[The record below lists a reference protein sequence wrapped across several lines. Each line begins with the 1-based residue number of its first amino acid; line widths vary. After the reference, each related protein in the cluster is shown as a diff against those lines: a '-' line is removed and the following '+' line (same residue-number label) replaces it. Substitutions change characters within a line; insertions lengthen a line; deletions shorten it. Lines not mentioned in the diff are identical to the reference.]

1 MKTETRIKGKAIY
14 QPAGAAEE
22 YAKWACNLYKGCDH
36 NCTYCYCKHG
46 PLAHSLGGPHA
57 VLKSTLGN
65 EHKAVD
71 IFRKELDKYR
81 SQIIADGGL
90 FFSFSSDPFLP
101 QSTDLSMSCIMF
113 ALEQGVPVYV
123 LTKATGWVYDECVI
137 SALYPRNALLHI
149 GFTLTGHDELEPGA
163 QSNKERIE
171 TIRHLSEK
179 YGFSI
184 FASMEPVIDFEASL
198 SCITDIMPYVDE
210 VRIGL
215 LSPYSPRR
223 YDWDECDRF
232 ISEVTDLSLKYGV
245 KVQWKESINRF
256 YKENMPEEKQ
266 CKEPDE
272 IFSSDSDTSKDM
284 VDSFSCLVNT
294 IETEKKPTSPAPQ
307 ERPKTLS
314 REEAFRQQVRESV
327 EQRLNVFT
335 KQENFFMAIGP
346 LVIAD
351 IAWKY
356 AERTTQLAAK
366 YRIDVLK
373 KLSRTVKT
381 LRNRYDDMLRKDLNN
396 DAIKRIST
404 LSQTFRQ
411 TAANDFTILCLCAN
425 SDIKRILPDDPYA
438 DMRTEA
444 LCGYVMLE
452 LLKYHNTKMDEL
464 IMQRCGHHDAA
475 PNPTLDALRDALD
488 AYISP
493 DKVVLSDNAR
503 LSIKI
508 LYNKLSQMDFTNEK

>member
-22 YAKWACNLYKGCDH
+22 YSKWACNLYKGCDH

-46 PLAHSLGGPHA
+46 PLAHALGGPHA

-65 EHKAVD
+65 EQNAYR
-71 IFRKELDKYR
+71 IFRQELGKYR
-81 SQIIADGGL
+81 TQIVADGGL
-90 FFSFSSDPFLP
+90 FFSFSSDPFLKH
-101 QSTDLSMSCIMF
+101 TIELSLTCIEY
-113 ALEQGVPVYV
+113 ALNQGVPVYI
-123 LTKATGWVYDECVI
+123 LTKAVHW
-137 SALYPRNALLHI
+137 LYVDMYAGTIYAHRDLVHI
-149 GFTLTGHDELEPGA
+149 GFTLTGHDEMETGA
-163 QSNKERIE
+163 PSTQERIE
-171 TIRHLSEK
+171 AIRHLHEMQ
-179 YGFSI
+179 FSV
-184 FASMEPVIDFEASL
+184 FASIEPVIDFKSSL
-198 SCITDIMPYVDE
+198 DCITDIMPYVEE

-232 ISEVTDLSLKYGV
+232 IDKVTDLSLKHGV

-284 VDSFSCLVNT
+284 ADSFSCLVNT

-307 ERPKTLS
+307 EQPKTLS

-366 YRIDVLK
+366 HRIDVLK
-373 KLSRTVKT
+373 KLSRTIKT
-381 LRNRYDDMLRKDLNN
+381 LHNRYDEILRKDLND

-404 LSQTFRQ
+404 LSQTFRK
-411 TAANDFTILCLCAN
+411 TAANDSTILWLCAN
-425 SDIKRILPDDPYA
+425 SDIKRILPDVPYA
-438 DMRTEA
+438 DVRTEA

-452 LLKYHNTKMDEL
+452 LLRYHNQKMDEL
-464 IMQRCGHHDAA
+464 IMQRCGHHDWA
-475 PNPTLDALRDALD
+475 PNPTLDVLRDALD

-493 DKVVLSDNAR
+493 DKVVLSENAR

-508 LYNKLSQMDFTNEK
+508 LYNKLSQMDFTNENE

>member
-22 YAKWACNLYKGCDH
+22 YSKWACNLYKGCDH
-36 NCTYCYCKHG
+36 NCSYCYCKHG
-46 PLAHSLGGPHA
+46 PLAHALGGPHA
-57 VLKSTLGN
+57 VLKPTLGN
-65 EHKAVD
+65 EQNAYR
-71 IFRKELDKYR
+71 IFRQELDKYR
-81 SQIIADGGL
+81 TQIVADGGL
-90 FFSFSSDPFLP
+90 FFSFSSDPFLKH
-101 QSTDLSMSCIMF
+101 TTELSLTCIEY
-113 ALEQGVPVYV
+113 ALNQGVPVYI
-123 LTKATGWVYDECVI
+123 LTKAVHW
-137 SALYPRNALLHI
+137 LYVDMYAGTIYARRDLVHI
-149 GFTLTGHDELEPGA
+149 GFTLTGHDEMEPGA
-163 QSNKERIE
+163 PSTQERIE
-171 TIRHLSEK
+171 AIRHLHEMQ
-179 YGFSI
+179 FSV
-184 FASMEPVIDFEASL
+184 FASIEPVIDFKSSL
-198 SCITDIMPYVDE
+198 DCITAIMPYVNE

-232 ISEVTDLSLKYGV
+232 VSDVTDLSLKYGV
-245 KVQWKESINRF
+245 KVQWKDSINRF
-256 YKENMPEEKQ
+256 YKENMPKDLRRKEQNGQPTPKQ
-266 CKEPDE
+266 
-272 IFSSDSDTSKDM
+272 
-284 VDSFSCLVNT
+284 V
-294 IETEKKPTSPAPQ
+294 EKKPTSPALKEQPHTPSQ
-307 ERPKTLS
+307 
-314 REEAFRQQVRESV
+314 EEAFRQQARESV
-327 EQRLNVFT
+327 QQRLKVFT

-351 IAWKY
+351 IAWQY

-411 TAANDFTILCLCAN
+411 TAANDFTILWLCAN
-425 SDIKRILPDDPYA
+425 SDIKRVLPDDTYS

-452 LLKYHNTKMDEL
+452 LLRYHNTKMDEL

-493 DKVVLSDNAR
+493 DKVVLSEYAH

-508 LYNKLSQMDFTNEK
+508 LYNKLSQMDFTNENE

>member
-22 YAKWACNLYKGCDH
+22 YSKWACNLYKGCDH

-46 PLAHSLGGPHA
+46 PLAHALGGPHA
-57 VLKSTLGN
+57 VLKLTLGDERN
-65 EHKAVD
+65 AVR

-101 QSTDLSMSCIMF
+101 QTAELSSKCIRY
-113 ALEQGVPVYV
+113 ALDSGVPVYI
-123 LTKATGWVYDECVI
+123 LTKAVHFAYRSWHIASMYAHRDLV
-137 SALYPRNALLHI
+137 HI
-149 GFTLTGHDELEPGA
+149 GFTLTGHDEMEPGA
-163 QSNKERIE
+163 PSTQERIE
-171 TIRHLSEK
+171 AIRHLHDDFEL
-179 YGFSI
+179 FV
-184 FASMEPVIDFEASL
+184 FASIEPVIDFKSSL
-198 SCITDIMPYVDE
+198 DCITAIMPYVQE
-210 VRIGL
+210 IRIGL

-232 ISEVTDLSLKYGV
+232 ISEVTDLSLKHGV
-245 KVQWKESINRF
+245 KVQWKDSINRF
-256 YKENMPEEKQ
+256 YKENMPEGKRR
-266 CKEPDE
+266 KEPDE
-272 IFSSDSDTSKDM
+272 SFPADSDTSKDM
-284 VDSFSCLVNT
+284 VVSFQCLVNT
-294 IETEKKPTSPAPQ
+294 IQTEKKPTSPAPQ
-307 ERPKTLS
+307 EPHKEPS
-314 REEAFRQQVRESV
+314 REEVFRQQVRKSV

-335 KQENFFMAIGP
+335 KQENFIMAIGP

-356 AERTTQLAAK
+356 ADRTTQLAAK

-381 LRNRYDDMLRKDLNN
+381 LRERYDTMLRKDLND

-411 TAANDFTILCLCAN
+411 TAANDFTILWLCAN
-425 SDIKRILPDDPYA
+425 CDIKRILPDDTYT

-452 LLKYHNTKMDEL
+452 LIKYHNQKMDEL

-475 PNPTLDALRDALD
+475 PNPTLDALSDALD

-493 DKVVLSDNAR
+493 DKLVLSQNAR

-508 LYNKLSQMDFTNEK
+508 LYNKLSQMNFANEN